1 MYFQLPELGEGVYEA
16 ELVTWQVKPGDI
28 VKRGQTL
35 MEVLTD
41 KATMEVPAPF
51 AGTIQKLSAE
61 PGQPLKIGDIV
72 LTYETKER
80 EPEPEKQPVRKP
92 AKVATAAEAEEAPEE
107 SEKPRERKPV
117 KAVPSEAEDEEP
129 EKPRERKAVK
139 PVPTEAEE
147 EQPEEPRERKAIKPT
162 PVLAKNGPS
171 VAAGAPVRAAPSVR
185 LMARKLGIDI
195 SHISGSGPDGRIL
208 IEDLSRQIS
217 LPDGGRRVRAEA
229 PRADYGK
236 PGQRIKFVGIRRKIA
251 EHLVR
256 SEHTIPHYSYVDECD
271 VSELV
276 RLREGLRE
284 PFRRAGVKF
293 TYLPFVI
300 KAAVE
305 ALQEVPLVN
314 ASLDEQA
321 GEIILHD
328 RYHVGIAVATAN
340 GLIVPVVHD
349 ADKKGLRQ
357 IAHELERLSD
367 EARTGK
373 SKREDL
379 MGGTFTITNTGNIGG
394 LFATPI
400 IHLPQ
405 VAILGIGKIVKRP
418 VFDAAGQVR
427 SADMV
432 YLSFSFDHRVVDGA
446 VGAVFGNAVKKR
458 LENPVEMLIPA

>member
-1 MYFQLPELGEGVYEA
+1 MEFKLPELGEGVYEA

-117 KAVPSEAEDEEP
+117 K
-129 EKPRERKAVK
+129 

-217 LPDGGRRVRAEA
+217 LPDGGRRIRPEA

-328 RYHVGIAVATAN
+328 RYHVG
-340 GLIVPVVHD
+340 
-349 ADKKGLRQ
+349 
-357 IAHELERLSD
+357 
-367 EARTGK
+367 
-373 SKREDL
+373 
-379 MGGTFTITNTGNIGG
+379 
-394 LFATPI
+394 
-400 IHLPQ
+400 
-405 VAILGIGKIVKRP
+405 
-418 VFDAAGQVR
+418 
-427 SADMV
+427 
-432 YLSFSFDHRVVDGA
+432 
-446 VGAVFGNAVKKR
+446 
-458 LENPVEMLIPA
+458 